1 MLYLLIAFV
10 ILLLIVTGNR
20 GLSLLLGLG
29 INIVAIIA
37 LLILIADGFNVIIT
51 TAIISVIILVVAIYM
66 NVENSA
72 TANIAFKTSLTI
84 TLLILLITIPI
95 LYWSSTQ
102 GMGVEDQE
110 ELEGF
115 SLAAGVSFPQLAI
128 ATIVVNSLGVISETC
143 VAITSGLNEI
153 VIAKPSLSTKEVF
166 NDGFSVGNKIL
177 STQTNTLLFNFFA
190 STFPLFFLMSTLN
203 FKLGDMVNDKIF
215 GAEVLT
221 TVVCTI
227 GVILTVPIT
236 AYQVSRIDRKK
247 LVASSHQVSDDDKK
261 TE

>member
-1 MLYLLIAFV
+1 MLYLLITFIV
-10 ILLLIVTGNR
+10 LLLIVTGQR

-29 INIVAIIA
+29 INIFAIIA
-37 LLILIADGFNVIIT
+37 LLILIADGFNVVVT

-66 NVENSA
+66 NVENSV
-72 TANIAFKTSLTI
+72 TANISFKTSLVI
-84 TLLILLITIPI
+84 TALILLITIPI

-115 SLAAGVSFPQLAI
+115 SLSAGVSFPQLAI

-153 VIAKPSLSTKEVF
+153 VMNKPTLDQKTVF
-166 NDGFSVGNKIL
+166 ADGFSVGNKIL
-177 STQTNTLLFNFFA
+177 ATQTNTLLFNFFA
-190 STFPLFFLMSTLN
+190 TTFPLFFLMNSLHY
-203 FKLGDMVNDKIF
+203 GWQEIVNDKLF
-215 GAEVLT
+215 GAEVIT
-221 TVVCTI
+221 FVVCTI

-247 LVASSHQVSDDDKK
+247 IIASTKEQ
-261 TE
+261 

>member
-10 ILLLIVTGNR
+10 ILLLLVTGTR

-29 INIVAIIA
+29 INVIAVIA
-37 LLILIADGFNVIIT
+37 LLILIADGFNVLIT
-51 TAIISVIILVVAIYM
+51 TAIIAVIILVVAIYM
-66 NVENSA
+66 NVENSS
-72 TANIAFKTSLTI
+72 TANISFKTSLMI
-84 TLLILLITIPI
+84 TFVILLITMPL
-95 LYWSSTQ
+95 LYWASTQ

-128 ATIVVNSLGVISETC
+128 ATIIINSLGVISETS

-153 VIAKPSLSTKEVF
+153 VLNKPTLTSKEIYG
-166 NDGFSVGNKIL
+166 DGFSVGNKIL

-190 STFPLFFLMSTLN
+190 TTFPLFFLMNSIHFN
-203 FKLGDMVNDKIF
+203 FGDIINDKIF
-215 GAEVLT
+215 VTEVLT
-221 TVVCTI
+221 TVICTI

-236 AYQVSRIDRKK
+236 AWLVSRENQKK
-247 LVASSHQVSDDDKK
+247 SAAK
-261 TE
+261 